1 MTSVPLADASAS
13 ADRAAVPGRTAT
25 PYLRLDLAR
34 AVRRF
39 RTIAAAFGPGT
50 VHYAVK
56 ANPHPMLVE
65 ALVRAGCRF
74 DVASAGE
81 VELCLAAGAKPA
93 HLIYTN
99 PVKRRAD
106 IGYAYERG
114 VRRFV
119 ADAAGEIDKLAE
131 TAPGSAVLLR
141 LATSGA
147 GADWSL
153 SGKFGCTDADLVP
166 LLLRAQARGLDAA
179 GVAFHVGS
187 QQRDP
192 SKWDAPIAQAALAF
206 GRLREAGLRPR
217 MLDVGGGLPARHEGR
232 CPGFAEYRRAI
243 LGSIE
248 RHFGPA
254 RPKLILEPGRGIVGD
269 AGQLVTEVLGVNWRA
284 GRRWVTLDAGIFTG
298 LFEALGEEI
307 RYRLWT
313 DRSGAELTPAVLV
326 GPTCDSLDVI
336 YEKTPVLLPAD
347 LREGDRVVFGS
358 AGAYT
363 SAYSTVGFN
372 GFQPLPTVLR

>member
-1 MTSVPLADASAS
+1 MTLLPLLDPSATAVRAADA
-13 ADRAAVPGRTAT
+13 GRLAT
-25 PYLRLDLAR
+25 PYLWLDVPR

-39 RTIAAAFGPGT
+39 QMITAAFGPGT

-65 ALVRAGCRF
+65 TLVRAGCRF

-81 VELCLAAGAKPA
+81 VELCLAAGAKPS

-99 PVKRRAD
+99 PVKRRSD
-106 IGYAYERG
+106 IAYAYGRG

-131 TAPGSAVLLR
+131 TAPGSAVLVR

-147 GADWSL
+147 GSDHPL
-153 SGKFGCTDADLVP
+153 SGKFGCIEAELVP
-166 LLLRAQARGLDAA
+166 LLLQVHARGLDAA

-192 SKWDAPIAQAALAF
+192 RRWELPIAQAAAGF
-206 GRLREAGLRPR
+206 ARLREAGLRPR
-217 MLDVGGGLPARHEGR
+217 VLDIGGGFPARHERR
-232 CPGFAEYRRAI
+232 CPSLGAYRRAI
-243 LGSIE
+243 LGAIQ
-248 RHFGPA
+248 RHFGTA
-254 RPKLILEPGRGIVGD
+254 RPGLILEPGRGIVGD
-269 AGQLVTEVLGVNWRA
+269 AGQLVAEVLGVNWRA
-284 GRRWVTLDAGIFTG
+284 GRRWVTLDAGIFSG
-298 LFEALGEEI
+298 LVEALGEEI
-307 RYRLWT
+307 RYRLWS
-313 DRSGAELTPAVLV
+313 DRTGGELSPAVLV

-336 YEKTPVLLPAD
+336 YEKTPVMLPAD
-347 LREGDRVVFGS
+347 LREGDRVIFCS

-363 SAYSTVGFN
+363 SAFSTVGFN
-372 GFQPLPTVLR
+372 GFRPLPTVLR